1 MKKWSKTAG
10 VFFIAL
16 CLAACGEAGRTP
28 SGVLGKDQMRDILLD
43 MNYADVYAR
52 EQVPEGRSPADM
64 NEATRDS
71 AVKTLY
77 AQILLLHK
85 TDRETFTKS
94 WQFYESHPDRLEAIY
109 KEMGDIVRR
118 KREVIDSTEKAKMER
133 ELRKAGR
140 TRMDSLFWPVPDSLK
155 LNIF

>member
-1 MKKWSKTAG
+1 WSKIA
-10 VFFIAL
+10 VVLFIAVSF
-16 CLAACGEAGRTP
+16 ASCGEADRTP
-28 SGVLGKDQMRDILLD
+28 KGVLDKEAMRDILLD

-52 EQVPEGRSPADM
+52 EQMLNGENPADATEGR
-64 NEATRDS
+64 RDS
-71 AVKTLY
+71 AQKTAY
-77 AQILLLHK
+77 AQSLLLHD

-109 KEMGDIVRR
+109 KEMGNIVRR
-118 KREVIDSTEKAKMER
+118 QREVIDSTERARNER
-133 ELRKAGR
+133 EQRKLGR